1 MKGIVFTEFL
11 EMVEQKF
18 DYAMVDDLLST
29 TQLKSEGIYTS
40 VGTYNYTEMVNLV
53 VNLSEK
59 TNIPVSDLLKVFGKY
74 LFQSFTNSY
83 GQWMANS
90 SDGFSFLESVH
101 NYIHIEVKKLYP
113 DAELPYFETE
123 RIDENTLIMIYTSVR
138 KMADLAYG
146 LIEGCME
153 HFEEKAVI
161 SQIALTE
168 DGSKTKFV
176 IIKK

>member
-18 DYAMVDDLLST
+18 DYAMVDNLLNT
-29 TQLKSEGIYTS
+29 TELESEGIYTS
-40 VGTYNYTEMVNLV
+40 VGTYNYTEMVNMV
-53 VNLSEK
+53 VNLSER
-59 TNIPVSDLLKVFGKY
+59 TNIPVPDLLRVFGKY
-74 LFQSFTNSY
+74 LFQSFTKMY
-83 GQWMANS
+83 GHWISNAP
-90 SDGFSFLESVH
+90 DGFSFLELIH

-113 DAELPYFETE
+113 DAELPHFETE
-123 RIDENTLIMIYTSVR
+123 KINDNTLIMTYTSIR

-146 LIEGCME
+146 LIDGCME
-153 HFEEKAVI
+153 HFGEKVVI
-161 SQIALTE
+161 SQISLNE